1 MCHPVIID
9 GTDVRITLNEE
20 EMSVDIEAD
29 IRCTGRT
36 GVEMEA
42 ICACSVAAMT
52 VYDMCKSVQRDI
64 EITKIRLLSK
74 TGGIHGDYV
83 GV

>member
-1 MCHPVIID
+1 
-9 GTDVRITLNEE
+9 
-20 EMSVDIEAD
+20 
-29 IRCTGRT
+29 
-36 GVEMEA
+36 MEA